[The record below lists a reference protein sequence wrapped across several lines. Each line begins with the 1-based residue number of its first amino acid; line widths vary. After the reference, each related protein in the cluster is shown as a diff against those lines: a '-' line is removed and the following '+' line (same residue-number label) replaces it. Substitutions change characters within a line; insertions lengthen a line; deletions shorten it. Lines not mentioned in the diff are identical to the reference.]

1 MVMMHCPEGQW
12 GSLTPRLNRLSRFLA
27 VLLSGGCIPRLPHSQ
42 FSFSLR
48 QPLAKTVFF
57 FFLNSQ
63 FQTNVLQ
70 INLRRSGKDPVAG
83 AREVP

>member
-1 MVMMHCPEGQW
+1 MWCKSWGDSEDMVMMHCPEGQW

-57 FFLNSQ
+57 FFKFS
-63 FQTNVLQ
+63 V
-70 INLRRSGKDPVAG
+70 SD
-83 AREVP
+83 